1 MLCTRNQHTAVCQ
14 LYLKNKDIR
23 FVVTRGGECDKGD
36 LDKGSQK
43 AQTASYE
50 YLRYNVH
57 VTFLELSSRIICFS
71 SVYFT

>member
-1 MLCTRNQHTAVCQ
+1 MLCTRNQHTVVCQ
-14 LYLKNKDIR
+14 LYFKTNKDIR
-23 FVVTRGGECDKGD
+23 FVVTRGGEYEEGE

-57 VTFLELSSRIICFS
+57 VTFLSSRIIRFS